1 MSTGIK
7 IIKKSYK
14 QGSLSSASASDAG
27 STAQASTLTSNS
39 NSPSNSPSPSPSP
52 TPTLYTEVINTNSKE
67 DTSSD
72 TVMSLTAA
80 QKDDLIEKMETRK
93 HKLKLAYRDAHD
105 PDIKRQYGEVC
116 ELLAK
121 VKECDAVDKMQNNI
135 TDSSKLTQ
143 EFRRKYKQL
152 AVSDFNRIIDL
163 TGSKEGRKPDIA
175 TETWLKGRTV
185 VFKDK
190 VYRPPP
196 EDKLDKFKQKM
207 CLKAMPSEIKKTIDK
222 TVQGNLEAVEAHRR
236 PDTIKYKHYNPLDFN
251 GLSTY

>member
-14 QGSLSSASASDAG
+14 QGSLSSLNSA
-27 STAQASTLTSNS
+27 
-39 NSPSNSPSPSPSP
+39 PPSPPSSTPSSTPSLTPSDTPSP
-52 TPTLYTEVINTNSKE
+52 PSPTLYTEVINSEKDE
-67 DTSSD
+67 APGDA
-72 TVMSLTAA
+72 VMSLTAA

-93 HKLKLAYRDAHD
+93 HKLKLAYREAHD

-143 EFRRKYKQL
+143 EFRRKFKQL

-163 TGSKEGRKPDIA
+163 TGSKDGRKPDIA

-196 EDKLDKFKQKM
+196 EDKLERFKQKM
-207 CLKAMPSEIKKTIDK
+207 CLKPMPSEIKKTIDK
-222 TVQGNLEAVEAHRR
+222 TMLGNLEAVEAHRSR
-236 PDTIKYKHYNPLDFN
+236 PDMIKYKQYNPLEFN
-251 GLSTY
+251 GLTTY

>member
-1 MSTGIK
+1 
-7 IIKKSYK
+7 
-14 QGSLSSASASDAG
+14 
-27 STAQASTLTSNS
+27 
-39 NSPSNSPSPSPSP
+39 
-52 TPTLYTEVINTNSKE
+52 
-67 DTSSD
+67 
-72 TVMSLTAA
+72 MSLTAA

-196 EDKLDKFKQKM
+196 EDKFEKFKQKM
-207 CLKAMPSEIKKTIDK
+207 CLKAMPSDIKKTIDK

>member
-1 MSTGIK
+1 MSTIT

-27 STAQASTLTSNS
+27 SKSGSTS
-39 NSPSNSPSPSPSP
+39 
-52 TPTLYTEVINTNSKE
+52 PTLYTEVINTNAKE
-67 DTSSD
+67 DTQSD

-143 EFRRKYKQL
+143 EFRRKFKQL

-196 EDKLDKFKQKM
+196 EDKLEKFKQKM
-207 CLKAMPSEIKKTIDK
+207 CLKAMPSDIKKTIDK

>member
-14 QGSLSSASASDAG
+14 QGGLSSSSASDAG
-27 STAQASTLTSNS
+27 SKSGSGSTS
-39 NSPSNSPSPSPSP
+39 
-52 TPTLYTEVINTNSKE
+52 PTLYTEVINTNSTANFNTNNNKD
-67 DTSSD
+67 DTPADS
-72 TVMSLTAA
+72 VMSLTAA

-143 EFRRKYKQL
+143 EFRRKFKQL

-196 EDKLDKFKQKM
+196 EDKLEKFKQKM
-207 CLKAMPSEIKKTIDK
+207 CLKAMPSDIKKTIDK